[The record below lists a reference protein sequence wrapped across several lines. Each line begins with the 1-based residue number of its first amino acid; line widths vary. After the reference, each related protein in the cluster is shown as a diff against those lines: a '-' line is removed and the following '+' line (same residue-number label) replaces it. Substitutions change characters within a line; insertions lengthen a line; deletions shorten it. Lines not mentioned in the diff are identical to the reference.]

1 MTEELRE
8 LELQQSQGL
17 DLGLGMVTEA
27 YEKPKNCFKI
37 EIPCDVLEK
46 LERQK
51 QGNTIYSIEYNV
63 EQVNFF
69 DKNNTDIDN
78 EDDLNYKVIEFQG
91 ENCTSNCT
99 DTCGF
104 QCLALCNLTC
114 GIGDTYDVDNN
125 NDTLAIDDCQECL
138 ISNTSIGIS
147 SWNTIGIYINSRLVI
162 KFLRILNFITGT

>member
-51 QGNTIYSIEYNV
+51 QSNTIYSIEYNV

-78 EDDLNYKVIEFQG
+78 EDDLNSKVIEFQG

-114 GIGDTYDVDNN
+114 GIG
-125 NDTLAIDDCQECL
+125 
-138 ISNTSIGIS
+138 SG
-147 SWNTIGIYINSRLVI
+147 
-162 KFLRILNFITGT
+162 